1 MSVRECGRMCERAD
15 GRENGRS
22 QPRPSVEG
30 NGIYREGEGEHED
43 VREVVRHLS
52 VQVSPPE

>member
-1 MSVRECGRMCERAD
+1 MCERAD

-22 QPRPSVEG
+22 QPRPNVEG
-30 NGIYREGEGEHED
+30 KGIYREGEEEHED

-52 VQVSPPE
+52 VQISPPE